1 MSSFVTEVLAS
12 SGKLEKE
19 DLMTK
24 ISKLTRKS
32 DDIKAEA
39 TYMIKREYDNFLPSY
54 DLAERLGREV
64 EGMYKEIDDLKDVIE
79 NEVQQDLN
87 KSVTEFT
94 RLGAQLGR
102 TKVVLSL
109 CQHLVEFDNA
119 LKDFQKAM
127 RQKEYVVAAEQHGKA
142 QDAVAK
148 VKKSCN
154 AEVPLL
160 SVLMSEL
167 TIQKETLLYHL
178 GDEWTKMVTWTLPPN
193 TKELNSTDVFLG
205 VKLHLSREGKA
216 YEPDL
221 PKVLQA
227 LAVRGDLQ
235 RKVKQFAQLLMKYVL
250 RPLIVHPSLVVEVS
264 EQQSS
269 SGAEFTAVGFASRE
283 SSAEHR
289 QPPEL
294 YRQILIVLKAL
305 AEHPFN
311 AVVGEQSVCG
321 MLGGL
326 IWEELSENIIQDCL
340 VHSIPAR
347 SNELDQYAEVIS
359 ETKSLESCLREL
371 GYLQEEATELLKYAQ
386 NYNRH
391 FISRKCQDVI
401 VEARRLM
408 TSDIHN
414 TVKISP
420 SYKLSLPPLPR
431 SSAGGDKKKN
441 RGAVVVKSESPGSG
455 PCGGPGLP
463 LALEA
468 PGGQQGVQQQLEGR
482 TMTLPACQI
491 SRPAQQILELAVNT
505 LAEASDRSN
514 TSAIQIL
521 YAVRNIFQLFCNV
534 VPTYHE
540 ESLLK
545 LPQLAAIH
553 HNDCMFLAHHLI
565 TLGHHFGPA
574 FTTDYTVCS
583 FVDLVPSLRRQG
595 TRCFISQM
603 SVLKGEILE
612 SLSTARDFSNLE
624 DAANAETANKAVRQ
638 VVLQL
643 KRVGRVWQEV
653 LPINIYCKAMGT
665 LLNTAVSEL
674 ITRILAL
681 EDISSE
687 EANSLHGLL
696 EHVLVEGPQ
705 IFTPVLDEKENRRH
719 QEEVTVHV
727 ARWMAFKELAMLL
740 LANLNDILNRWAEGK
755 GPLALAFTYNEVKGL
770 IRALFQ
776 NTDRRAAALA
786 QIGPSF

>member
-1 MSSFVTEVLAS
+1 MTSFVTEVLAS

-39 TYMIKREYDNFLPSY
+39 TYMIKKEYDNFLPSY

-64 EGMYKEIDDLKDVIE
+64 EAMYKEIDDLKDVIE

-102 TKVVLSL
+102 TKVALNL

-119 LKDFQKAM
+119 IKDFQKAM

-148 VKKSCN
+148 VKKCSS
-154 AEVPLL
+154 AEIPLL
-160 SVLMSEL
+160 TVLMSEL
-167 TIQKETLLYHL
+167 TIQKESLLYHL
-178 GDEWTKMVTWTLPPN
+178 GDEWGKMVTWTLPPT
-193 TKELNSTDVFLG
+193 TKELNSAEAFLG

-250 RPLIVHPSLVVEVS
+250 RPLILHPSLVVEVS

-269 SGAEFTAVGFASRE
+269 YGAEFTAICFISQDTG
-283 SSAEHR
+283 AEHR
-289 QPPEL
+289 RPPEL
-294 YRQILIVLKAL
+294 YQQILIVFKAL
-305 AEHPFN
+305 HEHPFN
-311 AVVGEQSVCG
+311 ATVGEQAVCA
-321 MLGGL
+321 MLGSL

-347 SNELDQYAEVIS
+347 SNQLDQYAEVIS
-359 ETKSLESCLREL
+359 ETRSFESCLREMA
-371 GYLQEEATELLKYAQ
+371 YLRAEATDLLKYAQ

-408 TSDIHN
+408 TSEIHD

-431 SSAGGDKKKN
+431 PSGEKKRS
-441 RGAVVVKSESPGSG
+441 RGAVKVESPGSG
-455 PCGGPGLP
+455 PGLP
-463 LALEA
+463 LALALEA
-468 PGGQQGVQQQLEGR
+468 PGGQQQQQQLEGR
-482 TMTLPACQI
+482 TMALPACRV
-491 SRPAQQILELAVNT
+491 SRTAQQILELAVNT

-521 YAVRNIFQLFCNV
+521 YAVRNIFHLFCNV

-553 HNDCMFLAHHLI
+553 HNDCMFLAHHLF
-565 TLGHHFGPA
+565 TLGHHFGPV

-595 TRCFISQM
+595 TRCFVSQM
-603 SVLKGEILE
+603 NVLRGEILE

-624 DAANAETANKAVRQ
+624 DKVNAETANKAVRQ

-653 LPINIYCKAMGT
+653 LPVNIYCKAMGT

-674 ITRILAL
+674 INRILAL

-687 EANSLHGLL
+687 EANFLHGLL

-705 IFTPVLDEKENRRH
+705 IFTPVLDEKENRRY
-719 QEEVTVHV
+719 QEEVSVHV
-727 ARWMAFKELAMLL
+727 AKWMAFKELAMVL

-755 GPLALAFTYNEVKGL
+755 GPLALTFSYSEVKSL

>member
-1 MSSFVTEVLAS
+1 MTSFVTEVLAS
-12 SGKLEKE
+12 SGKLEKD

-39 TYMIKREYDNFLPSY
+39 TYMIKKEYDNFLPTY

-64 EGMYKEIDDLKDVIE
+64 EGMYKEIDDLRDVIE

-102 TKVVLSL
+102 TKVVLNL

-119 LKDFQKAM
+119 LNEFHKAM
-127 RQKEYVVAAEQHGKA
+127 RQKEYVLAAEQHGKA
-142 QDAVAK
+142 QDAVSK
-148 VKKSCN
+148 VKKCSSV
-154 AEVPLL
+154 EIPLL
-160 SVLMSEL
+160 TVLMSEL

-178 GDEWTKMVTWTLPPN
+178 GDEWAKMVTWTLPPPS
-193 TKELNSTDVFLG
+193 KELTSAEPFLG

-216 YEPDL
+216 HEPDL
-221 PKVLQA
+221 ANVLQA
-227 LAVRGDLQ
+227 LAIRGDLQ
-235 RKVKQFAQLLMKYVL
+235 RKITQFAQLLL
-250 RPLIVHPSLVVEVS
+250 RYMLKPVILHPSLVVEVS
-264 EQQSS
+264 ESS
-269 SGAEFTAVGFASRE
+269 YGGAITAISLASRE
-283 SSAEHR
+283 TSAQHR
-289 QPPEL
+289 EPPEL
-294 YRQILIVLKAL
+294 YQQVLTVLKAL
-305 AEHPFN
+305 HEHPFN
-311 AVVGEQSVCG
+311 ATVGDQKVCE

-326 IWEELSENIIQDCL
+326 IWEELSESIIQNCL

-347 SNELDQYAEVIS
+347 SSQLDQYAEVITQ
-359 ETKSLESCLREL
+359 TKCFESSLQDM
-371 GYLQEEATELLKYAQ
+371 GYLREEATDLLKYAQ

-408 TSDIHN
+408 TSEIHD

-420 SYKLSLPPLPR
+420 DYKVSLPALPR
-431 SSAGGDKKKN
+431 PAGDKKK
-441 RGAVVVKSESPGSG
+441 RGSPKTET
-455 PCGGPGLP
+455 P
-463 LALEA
+463 ALTMSLEP
-468 PGGQQGVQQQLEGR
+468 PGGQQQQQQQLEAR
-482 TMTLPACQI
+482 TMALPACRV
-491 SRPAQQILELAVNT
+491 SRPAQQILELAVTT
-505 LAEASDRSN
+505 LAEAADRSN

-521 YAVRNIFQLFCNV
+521 FAVRNIFHLFCNV

-545 LPQLAAIH
+545 IPQLAAIH

-565 TLGHHFGPA
+565 TLGHHFGPV
-574 FTTDYTVCS
+574 FTTNYTVCS

-595 TRCFISQM
+595 TRCFMNQM
-603 SVLKGEILE
+603 NVLRGEILE

-624 DAANAETANKAVRQ
+624 DKANSEAANKAVRQ

-643 KRVGRVWQEV
+643 KRVGRVWQDV
-653 LPINIYCKAMGT
+653 LPVNIYCKAMGT

-674 ITRILAL
+674 ISRILAL

-687 EANSLHGLL
+687 EANFLHGLC
-696 EHVLVEGPQ
+696 EHILVQGPQ
-705 IFTPVLDEKENRRH
+705 VFTPVLDEKENRRF
-719 QEEVTVHV
+719 QEEVSVYATK
-727 ARWMAFKELAMLL
+727 WMAFKELAMVL

-755 GPLALAFTYNEVKGL
+755 GPLALAFSYNEVKGL